1 MTDQEQQQ
9 QADDDLLALYAKV
22 KTDLSRKRR
31 EVRKLGE
38 YLQAFG
44 KALIER
50 PERIVIGRPG
60 MTYTEQDWFLVTQ
73 NLPTLNQIQTL
84 ALDIAT
90 LSSRVQSLGQ
100 DLRDRGLPT

>member
-1 MTDQEQQQ
+1 
-9 QADDDLLALYAKV
+9 
-22 KTDLSRKRR
+22 
-31 EVRKLGE
+31 
-38 YLQAFG
+38 
-44 KALIER
+44 
-50 PERIVIGRPG
+50 